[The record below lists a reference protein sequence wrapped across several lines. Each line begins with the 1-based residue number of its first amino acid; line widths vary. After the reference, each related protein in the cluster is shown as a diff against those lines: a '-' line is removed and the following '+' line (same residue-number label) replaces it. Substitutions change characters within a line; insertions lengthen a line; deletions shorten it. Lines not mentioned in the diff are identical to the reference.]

1 MVFLGQPLNDHEHL
15 ERCLLSFKQQGVAG
29 VIYLASDTRTST
41 LPSDPPLRAAAGGG
55 VPVAAE

>member
-15 ERCLLSFKQQGVAG
+15 ERSLLSFKQQGVAG

-41 LPSDPPLRAAAGGG
+41 LPLRSVIARYRWLWC
-55 VPVAAE
+55 PSRC